1 MPSPVRVRFAPSPT
15 GFLHVG
21 GLRTALYNY
30 LFAKH
35 HHGKFVLRIED
46 TDQSR
51 MVEGAVE
58 NLIETLHWAGI
69 DFDEG
74 PGKGGEFGPYVQSQR
89 LTIYHEHVKKLV
101 QQGNAYH
108 CFCSPQR
115 LDEVRQRQIAMK
127 LSPSYD
133 RTCRDLPPS
142 EVERRRTAGETS
154 VVRMKVPLTGEMT
167 FDDMIRGKVTIA
179 YKVLDDQVILKS
191 DGFPTYHLAV
201 VVDDHLMKI
210 SHVIRGEEW
219 LPSTPK
225 HIILYRYF
233 GWDVPL
239 YAHLPLLL
247 NPDKSKLSKRQG
259 DVAVEEY
266 RAKGYLKEAI
276 VNFVA
281 FLGWNPGDERELFSV
296 EQLVEAFT
304 IERVGKSGA
313 VFNIEKLNWLNFQ
326 HLRMKSDNDV
336 LLMLKEY
343 LVQQPTKTRTSFD
356 DKYLLGVIAAMRER
370 ATFVRE
376 FVEKSPYFLEPPSE
390 YDPSVAK
397 KRWKQETPALL
408 KSYVEALSRYPE
420 PGKEEFEA
428 ALKSTAEAAKKSPGD
443 MIHPLRLAV
452 SGVGSGPGLYD
463 ILTLLGK
470 EETIRRIMRAIEKL
484 A

>member
-1 MPSPVRVRFAPSPT
+1 MPAPVRVRFAPSPT

-35 HHGKFVLRIED
+35 HGGKFVLRIED

-51 MVEGAVE
+51 KVERAVE
-58 NLIETLHWAGI
+58 NLIETLRWAGI
-69 DFDEG
+69 FFDEG
-74 PGKGGEFGPYVQSQR
+74 PDKGGESGPYVQSQR
-89 LTIYHEHVKKLV
+89 LPTYLEHAQRLVKE
-101 QQGNAYH
+101 GNAYH
-108 CFCSPQR
+108 CFCTPQR
-115 LDEVRQRQIAMK
+115 IEEVRQRQIAMK

-133 RTCRDLPPS
+133 RHCRDLPPS
-142 EVERRRTAGETS
+142 EVERRRAAGETS
-154 VVRMKVPLTGEMT
+154 VIRMKVPLAGEMT
-167 FDDMIRGKVTIA
+167 FEDLIRGKVTIV

-201 VVDDHLMKI
+201 VIDDHLMKI

-225 HIILYRYF
+225 HIILYQYF

-239 YAHLPLLL
+239 FAHLPLLL

-259 DVAVEEY
+259 DVAVADY
-266 RAKGYLKEAI
+266 RSKGYLKEAM

-281 FLGWNPGDERELFSV
+281 FLGWNPGDERELFSM
-296 EQLVEAFT
+296 EQLISEFT
-304 IERVGKSGA
+304 IDRVGKSGA

-326 HLRMKSDNDV
+326 HLRMKSDDEV

-343 LVQQPTKTRTSFD
+343 LAQHPTKANTVFA
-356 DKYLLGVIAAMRER
+356 DKYLLGVIGAMRER
-370 ATFVRE
+370 VTFVRE
-376 FVEKSPYFLEPPSE
+376 FVEKSPYFFDAPVE
-390 YDPSVAK
+390 YDPPVVQ
-397 KRWKQETPALL
+397 KRWKPETPSMLRN
-408 KSYVEALSRYPE
+408 YIEALSLIPN

-428 ALKSTAEAAKKSPGD
+428 ALKHSAEALNKSPGD
-443 MIHPLRLAV
+443 LIHPLRLAV
-452 SGVGSGPGLYD
+452 SGVGAGPGLYD

-470 EETIRRIMRAIEKL
+470 DETIRRITKAIEKL